1 MAGIYGI
8 GVQALNSAQL
18 SLLTAEHNIA
28 NVNTPG
34 FHRQEVLQVTNFAL
48 PSGSGYVGQGSQ
60 IESIRRLYN
69 SHLDDQVLGAS
80 SQSQF
85 YDTYY
90 SAIKQIDNIL
100 ADPNAGLSPS
110 IQGFFKAVNTVA
122 NDPASIPARQVLL
135 SGAEALV
142 SRFQSISAR
151 LESIRNGIDTQ
162 LESVI
167 TNINSYSTQIADL
180 NKQIVTAQSI
190 VGQPPNDLLDQR
202 DQLISKLNEQ
212 IRVTTVTQNDGSYNV
227 FIGNGQPAVVGET
240 SFTLALQDDPADPAQ
255 KNIVFAQGGGYTTI
269 PQNLLE
275 NGGVLGGLLSF
286 RRTSLGEAENAL
298 GRVALA
304 LAQTFNNQNKLG
316 QDLNG
321 VLGQDLFS
329 IGSTSPTIYANSGN
343 SSSGA
348 ALLTATLS
356 SNAAGALTTSDY
368 TLAYNSASSNYTLT
382 QLSDGTATTIASS
395 ALPATT
401 SYGFTIALSSGTP
414 TNGDKWLLLPTR
426 FGARDISV
434 ATTDPNRIAAAAP
447 IRTAE
452 GATNTGSANINLGS
466 VNTASQPPLNS
477 NLQNSVTITF
487 TSASTFNVTDTTLGS
502 TLATGVSYTSGGSIS
517 YNGWTVAISGVP
529 ASSDTY
535 TIATNTGGVGDNRNA
550 LALAALQTSNK
561 LANNSSGTPTT
572 SYQGAYAQLLSSV
585 GNKTRENQIN
595 SAAQQSLLSSSKNSQ
610 QQLSGVNLDEEAA
623 NLLRFQQAYQA
634 AAKMIQVGSTLFDA
648 ILNIK

>member
-8 GVQALNSAQL
+8 GVQALNSAQP

-34 FHRQEVLQVTNFAL
+34 FHRQEVLQVTTCAAFRL
-48 PSGSGYVGQGSQ
+48 GVCGPGFT

-69 SHLDDQVLGAS
+69 SHLDDQVLSAS

-110 IQGFFKAVNTVA
+110 LQGFFKAVNTVA

-151 LESIRNGIDTQ
+151 LESIRDGIDTQ
-162 LESVI
+162 LGSVI
-167 TNINSYSTQIADL
+167 TNINSYSAQIADL

-255 KNIVFAQGGGYTTI
+255 KNIVFAQGGGNVTI

-286 RRTSLGEAENAL
+286 RRNSLGEAENAL
-298 GRVALA
+298 GRVSLA

-321 VLGQDLFS
+321 ALGQDLFS
-329 IGSTSPTIYANSGN
+329 IGNTSPPSM
-343 SSSGA
+343 
-348 ALLTATLS
+348 
-356 SNAAGALTTSDY
+356 
-368 TLAYNSASSNYTLT
+368 
-382 QLSDGTATTIASS
+382 
-395 ALPATT
+395 
-401 SYGFTIALSSGTP
+401 
-414 TNGDKWLLLPTR
+414 
-426 FGARDISV
+426 
-434 ATTDPNRIAAAAP
+434 RIAETAAA
-447 IRTAE
+447 
-452 GATNTGSANINLGS
+452 
-466 VNTASQPPLNS
+466 V
-477 NLQNSVTITF
+477 
-487 TSASTFNVTDTTLGS
+487 
-502 TLATGVSYTSGGSIS
+502 
-517 YNGWTVAISGVP
+517 
-529 ASSDTY
+529 
-535 TIATNTGGVGDNRNA
+535 
-550 LALAALQTSNK
+550 
-561 LANNSSGTPTT
+561 
-572 SYQGAYAQLLSSV
+572 
-585 GNKTRENQIN
+585 
-595 SAAQQSLLSSSKNSQ
+595 
-610 QQLSGVNLDEEAA
+610 
-623 NLLRFQQAYQA
+623 LRC
-634 AAKMIQVGSTLFDA
+634 
-648 ILNIK
+648 